1 MLREFILI
9 GLVVFILGVSI
20 FSFYRFT
27 LEGSGGDLN
36 DDLPPMSNALI
47 VWMALV
53 VAALVLLFFVML
65 NGKKLNIE
73 NNIGQVGDFV
83 GGLINPVLSF
93 LALLVLLRTTL
104 IQTGEARKT
113 TNFMASQ
120 QKILVAEKFETT
132 YFQLVDRVEKYC
144 ELYLRVQ
151 SEETNEKRSMVS
163 YVVRRILSKRSE
175 FDLMSTKEQLK
186 AVNKH
191 VCELVEND
199 NFSIFILRAIRVVNM
214 IADSGLPKDQ
224 KLHYMELFRDTVLP
238 EERVVFSCYMFFK
251 SKSVRKKIKEF
262 NFCYLQG
269 HAFPS
274 KVIADYY
281 EK

>member
-1 MLREFILI
+1 MREFILI
-9 GLVVFILGVSI
+9 GLVVFILGVSF
-20 FSFYRFT
+20 FSFYKFT
-27 LEGSGGDLN
+27 LERNGDHFS

-104 IQTGEARKT
+104 IQTSEARKT

-120 QKILVAEKFETT
+120 QKILEAEKFEST

-144 ELYLRVQ
+144 EQYLRVQ
-151 SEETNEKRSMVS
+151 SEHTEEKRSMVAD
-163 YVVRRILSKRSE
+163 VVIKILSKRSE
-175 FDLMSTKEQLK
+175 FDLMSAKEQLK
-186 AVNKH
+186 AIKKH
-191 VCELVEND
+191 VLELVEND
-199 NFSIFILRAIRVVNM
+199 NFSIFVLRTIRVVNM
-214 IADSGLPKDQ
+214 IADSDLPTSQ
-224 KLHYMELFRDTVLP
+224 KLHFMEVFRDTVLP

-251 SKSVRKKIKEF
+251 SRSVRKKIKDF
-262 NFCYLQG
+262 NFCYLRE

-274 KVIADYY
+274 KIIADYY
-281 EK
+281 KK